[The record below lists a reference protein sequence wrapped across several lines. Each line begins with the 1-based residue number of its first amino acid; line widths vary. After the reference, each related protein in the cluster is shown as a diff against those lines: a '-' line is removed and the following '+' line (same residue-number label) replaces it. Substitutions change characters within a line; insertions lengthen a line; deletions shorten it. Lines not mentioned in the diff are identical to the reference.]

1 MRLILFLALMLSCS
15 KAFSQEE
22 AFFIEFDNSKLD
34 DALDVIEDTY
44 QIIFTY
50 NPSSLTGKTL
60 KLEGKQRTIESLLS
74 DLNSETGLYFEPIN
88 ARYIS
93 VKEEED
99 MLQYVNTLDLV
110 VVKSYITKGIEK
122 NNDGSYNINPQ
133 NLGILPG
140 LTEPDVLESIQLL
153 PGVLSPNETA
163 TGFFVRG
170 GFSDQNRLVWDGI
183 NLYHKGHLF
192 GMISPINP
200 NVTSEIKFIN
210 KGTHPKYGERL
221 SSVIDVTSKSEV
233 DDTFNAEVG
242 MNGLNLDAL
251 VDIPLVKN
259 KLNLLASAR
268 TSYNGL
274 VETPTFN
281 QLSEKVFESTK
292 IRENEDGNNA
302 FYFNDYNLK
311 LNYKPNA
318 NNSIFASFIS
328 IDNSLDYFLEDSTA
342 NKTFNDVLNISNTG
356 YGAGWHKKWSDNL
369 EHNVQAFFSDYALNY
384 NFITAENAEEISNF
398 EKRNTIFD
406 SGISVDVDYT
416 PSERYKFSF
425 GYQYTL
431 KDVAYAFINT
441 SELTFLLDNEDR
453 TVQSHSVYSNVGFS
467 PKFVNMSFG
476 LRSTYFKELDAVRLE
491 PRLQLSKPLNKY
503 FTLTATGEI
512 KNQIINELDE
522 TVFSDLS
529 LENNVWQ
536 LSDGDEVPIKNS
548 LQTTLGFL
556 YNKRSLSIDFDAYY
570 RKLNDISALALGFL
584 NPENSG
590 FNIGNQRI
598 YGIDVFLKKRLR
610 KLNAWVSYS
619 YNDARSTFENIND
632 NRSFRS
638 KSNVT
643 HAVNTALS
651 YKTNGFNFSLGW
663 RWQTG
668 RPFTVANTAGE
679 RLTFTEGVNTG
690 RLPEY
695 HRLDFSSTYTF
706 SFSQQNRLK
715 GKVGLSLRNLYN
727 RRSLISREYRGNNN
741 LTDPIEAIDRLS
753 LGFTPN
759 LMFRVFW

>member
-1 MRLILFLALMLSCS
+1 MRLILFFAFMLFCS

-22 AFFIEFDNSKLD
+22 AFYIQFTKTSLD
-34 DALDVIEDTY
+34 EALDEIEDTF
-44 QIIFTY
+44 QIIFTFA
-50 NPSSLTGKTL
+50 PSCVEGKML
-60 KLEGKQRTIESLLS
+60 SLEGKKRDVDALIE
-74 DLNSETGLYFEPIN
+74 DLEGTTGLFFEQIN
-88 ARYIS
+88 DRYVSI
-93 VKEEED
+93 KEED
-99 MLQYVNTLDLV
+99 VPQFVNTLDLV
-110 VVKSYITKGIEK
+110 IVKSFLTKGIEK
-122 NNDGSYNINPQ
+122 NNDGSYDINPQ

-170 GFSDQNRLVWDGI
+170 GFSDQNRLIWDGI

-200 NVTSEIKFIN
+200 NVTSNIQFVN

-221 SSVIDVTSKSEV
+221 SSVIDITSKSKV
-233 DDTFNAEVG
+233 DDSFNAEVG

-251 VDIPLVKN
+251 VEVPLIAN

-268 TSYNGL
+268 TSYNDI

-281 QLSEKVFESTK
+281 RLSEKVFQSTK
-292 IRENEDGNNA
+292 IQENEEGDNA

-318 NNSIFASFIS
+318 NNTLFASFIS
-328 IDNSLDYFLEDSTA
+328 IDNSLDYFLEESDSST
-342 NKTFNDVLNISNTG
+342 TFNDVLDISNIG
-356 YGAGWHKKWSDNL
+356 YAAGWHKQWSDKL
-369 EHNVQAFFSDYALNY
+369 EHNVQVFFSDYALNY
-384 NFITAENAEEISNF
+384 NFITVEDGEEVSNF

-406 SGISVDVDYT
+406 SGVSLDVDYT
-416 PSERYKFSF
+416 PSNRFDYSF

-441 SELTFLLDNEDR
+441 SDLVFLLDTEDT
-453 TVQSHSVYSNVGFS
+453 TVQTHSFYSNVGFS
-467 PKFVNMSFG
+467 PKFMNVSFG
-476 LRSTYFKELDAVRLE
+476 LRGSYFKELDAVRLE
-491 PRLQLSKPLNKY
+491 PRLQLSKPINKY
-503 FTLTATGEI
+503 FILNATGEI

-536 LSDGDEVPIKNS
+536 LSDGEEVPIKNS

-556 YNKRSLSIDFDAYY
+556 YNKRSFSVDFDAYY
-570 RKLNDISALALGFL
+570 KKLNDISALALGFL

-598 YGIDVFLKKRLR
+598 YGIDVFFKKRLR

-619 YNDARSTFENIND
+619 FNDAQSTFENIND
-632 NRSFRS
+632 NKSFRS

-643 HAVNTALS
+643 HAVSTALS

-668 RPFTVANTAGE
+668 RPYTVANNSGE
-679 RLTFTEGVNTG
+679 RLTFTDGVNTG

-706 SFSQQNRLK
+706 QFSEHHRLR

-727 RRSLISREYRGNNN
+727 RRTLISREYRGNNN
-741 LTDPIEAIDRLS
+741 LNDPIEVIDRFS

-759 LMFRVFW
+759 LMFRVYW